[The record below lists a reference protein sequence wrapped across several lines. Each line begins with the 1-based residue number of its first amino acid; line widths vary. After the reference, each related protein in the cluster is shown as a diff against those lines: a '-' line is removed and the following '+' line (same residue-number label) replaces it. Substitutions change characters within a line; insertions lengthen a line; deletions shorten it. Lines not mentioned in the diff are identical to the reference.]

1 MHQTVWFW
9 WCFGGWLVDL
19 IINEFKLFHYFS
31 FLPPT
36 TSWSA
41 CSKWQ
46 NCTISRW
53 AKNLKVSL
61 RAIFLSTSLHSLP
74 FLLLS
79 INHISV
85 VAFCISFVVLNAC
98 VFHVICYCLFDSYPH
113 QVLDLSSNN
122 LVTIEGLKDINLLT
136 WLSLANNNIK
146 AMENL
151 HQVREPSNCKTIQQ
165 TNDYGN

>member
-1 MHQTVWFW
+1 MSLN
-9 WCFGGWLVDL
+9 CF
-19 IINEFKLFHYFS
+19 II
-31 FLPPT
+31 
-36 TSWSA
+36 SA
-41 CSKWQ
+41 FCLQQPAGPHVPSGKTAPSQ
-46 NCTISRW
+46 GEQ
-53 AKNLKVSL
+53 KNLKVSL

-74 FLLLS
+74 FVLLS

-98 VFHVICYCLFDSYPH
+98 VFHVICFCLFDSYPH

>member
-1 MHQTVWFW
+1 MSLN
-9 WCFGGWLVDL
+9 CF
-19 IINEFKLFHYFS
+19 II
-31 FLPPT
+31 
-36 TSWSA
+36 SA
-41 CSKWQ
+41 FCLQQPAGPHVPSGKTAPSQ
-46 NCTISRW
+46 GEQ
-53 AKNLKVSL
+53 KNLKVSL

-74 FLLLS
+74 FVLLS

-146 AMENL
+146 AMENF